1 MKLFLV
7 RHAIAEDG
15 PDDDA
20 RPLSKEG
27 VARFKQQVALLE
39 RLDVSFDRVLHSPKK
54 RALDTA
60 ALVERLCEGD
70 FEVTPLLAAAPTQAL
85 LDACVGDAVAL
96 VGHEPHLSTLLT
108 WLVMGEKVAGRVELK
123 KGAVACLEGTAAPG
137 QMQLRW
143 LLPPKV
149 ARRAGLD

>member
-15 PDDDA
+15 PDDDV

-27 VARFKQQVALLE
+27 VARFRQQVALLA
-39 RLDVSFDRVLHSPKK
+39 RLEVSFDRVLHSPKK
-54 RALDTA
+54 RAVDTA
-60 ALVERLCEGD
+60 AMLERLCDGD
-70 FEVTPLLAAAPTQAL
+70 FEVTPLLASAPGQPL
-85 LDACVGDAVAL
+85 LERCVGDTVAL
-96 VGHEPHLSTLLT
+96 VGHEPHLSTLLA

-123 KGAVACLEGTAAPG
+123 KGAVACLEGTPAPG
-137 QMQLRW
+137 QMQLSW